1 MKLDKIENKVRF
13 NYAEAC
19 KMYLV
24 DVVIPSAICICL
36 VDAVK
41 KNKFLKLENL
51 LRDEH
56 QAFAYISTFFA
67 TENANERR
75 TN

>member
-13 NYAEAC
+13 NYAKAC

-41 KNKFLKLENL
+41 KQVPEIGKS
-51 LRDEH
+51 
-56 QAFAYISTFFA
+56 I
-67 TENANERR
+67 ER
-75 TN
+75 